1 MTLPWRGAYV
11 VLSLDPASSLKDID
25 DDPIV
30 NEELRKMKC
39 GRYVA
44 TATEVR
50 IIINALPTTA

>member
-25 DDPIV
+25 DSIV
-30 NEELRKMKC
+30 DKELQQMKC

-50 IIINALPTTA
+50 IVINDPSTAA